1 MKNCCFETFDQA
13 ANHPAEYRLTAM
25 KLSTDFS
32 IGP

>member
-1 MKNCCFETFDQA
+1 MKNCCFETFDQ
-13 ANHPAEYRLTAM
+13 AEYRLTAM